1 MSGFEAL
8 KSRNHDKL
16 IRPVYHGC
24 ISLIHKVQNKV
35 SSNSKCI
42 KFSKAK
48 VLLLER
54 VLLSSLKVVCN
65 KYLPCLDAF
74 FVYLGF
80 LCPFFWMPSSM
91 AHFRRMC
98 SFSNIKPRNKTRT
111 YSYVKY
117 LIRVMKKAHKNRV
130 TCVLKY
136 NIWHICNTNS
146 HRCIVCRNEV
156 CNFGSWS
163 HLLLSHIQDSLQYL
177 WSN

>member
-8 KSRNHDKL
+8 KSRIHDKL

-35 SSNSKCI
+35 SSNSNCI

-54 VLLSSLKVVCN
+54 VLLSSWKVVCN

-74 FVYLGF
+74 LFIQAFCVLS
-80 LCPFFWMPSSM
+80 FWMPSST
-91 AHFRRMC
+91 AHFRRLC
-98 SFSNIKPRNKTRT
+98 NFSHIKPRNETRT

-117 LIRVMKKAHKNRV
+117 LIRVMKKEPKNRF
-130 TCVLKY
+130 TCALKY
-136 NIWHICNTNS
+136 NIWYICNTNS